1 MGDAEKWT
9 TSTKCLSLAF
19 PHRVRELSEDWKL
32 ALWAG
37 ALLRKPFFF
46 LLVFPSSMPCMGW
59 GWGLGGGWKLSPFV
73 KSGRVLP
80 VQGRHLPPSGLYLFL
95 RLLANQPLM
104 CQLFI
109 HQNCQTLWIS
119 SPLLWLAHSKTLTFS
134 KFCSL
139 RRKGKIAKNSIPAN
153 TVTRRYVTG
162 GVAS

>member
-1 MGDAEKWT
+1 MNHKHKVPLTRFSPQSSGTEWG
-9 TSTKCLSLAF
+9 L
-19 PHRVRELSEDWKL
+19 E
-32 ALWAG
+32 AG
-37 ALLRKPFFF
+37 ALGRGTSKKAIF
-46 LLVFPSSMPCMGW
+46 LSTCLPILYAMHGVGVGAWRGLKAVTLCQIRESPSCPRQAFASLW
-59 GWGLGGGWKLSPFV
+59 A
-73 KSGRVLP
+73 
-80 VQGRHLPPSGLYLFL
+80 LFL

-134 KFCSL
+134 KFCSR